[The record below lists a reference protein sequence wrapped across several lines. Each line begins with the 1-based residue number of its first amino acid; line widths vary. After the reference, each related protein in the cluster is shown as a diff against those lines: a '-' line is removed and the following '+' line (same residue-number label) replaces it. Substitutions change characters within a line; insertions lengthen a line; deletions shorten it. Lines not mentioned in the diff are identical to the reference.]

1 MLGALAVLAR
11 GPSRLL
17 FGAGFVADIVAKAG
31 HVLVL
36 FDAPKPLSVAW
47 IVGALSW
54 HERAA
59 YHVDT
64 ALVSLW
70 PFGCCALAWWAFC
83 GPKANGPDETEPP
96 QSESYTGVDDESDSR
111 GSMTAGPLAV
121 KAQKANGPDEAEPLG
136 RGFRGGLGVRCR
148 GPSGTDGGQLPGTRS
163 MTLGPLAVKA
173 ILAAWLIFS
182 LTMAFA
188 FPLPKGWTAPTLHVV
203 HITCAAVAGLAAM
216 LGRRRRRERPA
227 VVASYLLAGQL
238 AVGLVGPFAKG
249 APWEPSGWDVA
260 RVGYTTLFLLLL
272 VQHAAWLRPRR

>member
-1 MLGALAVLAR
+1 
-11 GPSRLL
+11 LL
-17 FGAGFVADIVAKAG
+17 FGAGFVADVVAKAG

-96 QSESYTGVDDESDSR
+96 QSESYTGVDDGSDSR
-111 GSMTAGPLAV
+111 GSMA
-121 KAQKANGPDEAEPLG
+121 
-136 RGFRGGLGVRCR
+136 
-148 GPSGTDGGQLPGTRS
+148 
-163 MTLGPLAVKA
+163 LGPLAVKA